1 MFRGTRHGCESLL
14 GMRAKLL
21 LKRDLLCSQLC
32 ELAQISLMLVA
43 SASFPVGLLRPAVP
57 RRRATRITACEP
69 SLGRAGRHLE
79 ACGDALVAAAAVL
92 GENQFQEEEPGS
104 WSAAGCA
111 LAISGR
117 DFAEATAALADS
129 NWEAATGPLASA
141 AAQFCIAAAS
151 TASHADASA
160 AFEEAAAAVE
170 DASSCTGCISL
181 AAAAGPSLA
190 EGGAAL
196 QFELEANNFEDEKGN
211 IKSGAYRDEG
221 WVDEDYVDPMES
233 LKNMFKN
240 PFGK

>member
-1 MFRGTRHGCESLL
+1 
-14 GMRAKLL
+14 
-21 LKRDLLCSQLC
+21 
-32 ELAQISLMLVA
+32 MLVA

-196 QFELEANNFEDEKGN
+196 QARRNSLASTATGWQTSTERARAASPARASSEERASSLLPENSSCSRDRGSRAA
-211 IKSGAYRDEG
+211 KSTCASKNSYATLSPPLVGTSASS
-221 WVDEDYVDPMES
+221 S
-233 LKNMFKN
+233 LSS
-240 PFGK
+240 

>member
-1 MFRGTRHGCESLL
+1 
-14 GMRAKLL
+14 
-21 LKRDLLCSQLC
+21 
-32 ELAQISLMLVA
+32 MLVA

-57 RRRATRITACEP
+57 RPRATRITACEP

-190 EGGAAL
+190 EGGVAL
-196 QFELEANNFEDEKGN
+196 QTAAKFVGEYGHGLADTDKAGARGVAGQSIVRGARELAAAGKCVVLQGRGLE
-211 IKSGAYRDEG
+211 SGEINLC
-221 WVDEDYVDPMES
+221 E
-233 LKNMFKN
+233 
-240 PFGK
+240 

>member
-1 MFRGTRHGCESLL
+1 
-14 GMRAKLL
+14 
-21 LKRDLLCSQLC
+21 
-32 ELAQISLMLVA
+32 MLVA
-43 SASFPVGLLRPAVP
+43 SLGLLRPAP

-141 AAQFCIAAAS
+141 AAQF
-151 TASHADASA
+151 
-160 AFEEAAAAVE
+160 
-170 DASSCTGCISL
+170 
-181 AAAAGPSLA
+181 
-190 EGGAAL
+190 
-196 QFELEANNFEDEKGN
+196 
-211 IKSGAYRDEG
+211 
-221 WVDEDYVDPMES
+221 
-233 LKNMFKN
+233 
-240 PFGK
+240 